1 MKSTLLF
8 AALLSASFV
17 GRAEKL
23 LTCDVGS
30 GPTISVEV
38 IRDLPVADTWMY
50 SMRQNGVTTPLFM
63 DADSSRGSSVDAAC
77 VGKKNHA
84 LVLSGEFAANARQ
97 GFVLT
102 YRPGRDAPGRLD
114 FAEKGRPDWL
124 FLNSKETIVAVA
136 TNGLGE
142 TSKKYRIYRT
152 ATGLNGEPAAESV
165 DRLPGLRGLE
175 KVNLK

>member
-1 MKSTLLF
+1 MKTTLLF
-8 AALLSASFV
+8 AALMSAPFLAC
-17 GRAEKL
+17 AENL
-23 LTCDVGS
+23 LTCNVGP
-30 GPTISVEV
+30 GPTIHVEV
-38 IRDLPVADTWMY
+38 IREAPVADTWIY
-50 SMRQNGVTTPLFM
+50 FLRQNGATTPLFV
-63 DADSSRGSSVDAAC
+63 DVDSSRGSSVDAAC

-114 FAEKGRPDWL
+114 FAEKGRPGWL
-124 FLNSKETIVAVA
+124 FINATETIVAVA

-142 TSKKYRIYRT
+142 TSKKYRMYRS
-152 ATGLNGEPAAESV
+152 ATGLSGEPAVESA
-165 DRLPGLRGLE
+165 DRLPGRRAYE

>member
-1 MKSTLLF
+1 MKSILLF
-8 AALLSASFV
+8 AALLSASCI

-23 LTCDVGS
+23 LACDVGP
-30 GPTISVEV
+30 GPTIRVEV
-38 IRDLPVADTWMY
+38 IRDLPIADTWMY
-50 SMRQNGVTTPLFM
+50 SLRQNGVTTLLFI

-114 FAEKGRPDWL
+114 FAEKGSPDWL
-124 FLNSKETIVAVA
+124 FLNTEETIVAVA
-136 TNGLGE
+136 TKGLGE
-142 TSKKYRIYRT
+142 TNKKFRIYRS
-152 ATGLNGEPAAESV
+152 ATGLSGEPAAESA
-165 DRLPGLRGLE
+165 DRLPGSRGLE